1 MIFCSYTMIVTIV
14 LQQGAQMK
22 RKPETKR
29 LDPAAKEALQQFKCE
44 LSQELEHGSSFEN
57 QGTTCKRLTIHRLLY
72 GAADDPVP
80 EKQNRPLRK
89 NYL

>member
-44 LSQELEHGSSFEN
+44 LSQ
-57 QGTTCKRLTIHRLLY
+57 
-72 GAADDPVP
+72 
-80 EKQNRPLRK
+80 
-89 NYL
+89 

>member
-44 LSQELEHGSSFEN
+44 LSQELGTVLHSKTKVKRAKGSQSIGSYMVQQMIQSQEN
-57 QGTTCKRLTIHRLLY
+57 KIDT
-72 GAADDPVP
+72 
-80 EKQNRPLRK
+80 
-89 NYL
+89 

>member
-44 LSQELEHGSSFEN
+44 LSQELGTVLHSKTKVQRAKDSKSIGSYMVQQMIRSQKN
-57 QGTTCKRLTIHRLLY
+57 KI
-72 GAADDPVP
+72 DP
-80 EKQNRPLRK
+80 
-89 NYL
+89 

>member
-22 RKPETKR
+22 RKPEIKR

-44 LSQELEHGSSFEN
+44 LSQELGTVLHSKTKVQRAKDSQSIGSIWCS
-57 QGTTCKRLTIHRLLY
+57 R
-72 GAADDPVP
+72 
-80 EKQNRPLRK
+80 
-89 NYL
+89 

>member
-22 RKPETKR
+22 RKPETTGSCGKR
-29 LDPAAKEALQQFKCE
+29 GFATVQMRIIPRTR
-44 LSQELEHGSSFEN
+44 HGSSFEN

>member
-22 RKPETKR
+22 RKPETKL

-44 LSQELEHGSSFEN
+44 LSQELGTVLHSKTKVKRAKDSQSIGSDMVQQMIQSQEN
-57 QGTTCKRLTIHRLLY
+57 KIDT
-72 GAADDPVP
+72 
-80 EKQNRPLRK
+80 
-89 NYL
+89 

>member
-22 RKPETKR
+22 RKPER

-44 LSQELEHGSSFEN
+44 LSQELGTVLHSKTKVQRAKDSQSIGSYMVQQMIRSQKN
-57 QGTTCKRLTIHRLLY
+57 KI
-72 GAADDPVP
+72 DP
-80 EKQNRPLRK
+80 
-89 NYL
+89 

>member
-44 LSQELEHGSSFEN
+44 LSQELGTVLHSKTKVQRAEDSQSIGSYMVQQMIRSQKN
-57 QGTTCKRLTIHRLLY
+57 KI
-72 GAADDPVP
+72 DP
-80 EKQNRPLRK
+80 
-89 NYL
+89 

>member
-44 LSQELEHGSSFEN
+44 LSQELGTVLHSKTKVQRAKDSQSIGSSMVQQMIRSQKN
-57 QGTTCKRLTIHRLLY
+57 KI
-72 GAADDPVP
+72 DP
-80 EKQNRPLRK
+80 
-89 NYL
+89 

>member
-22 RKPETKR
+22 RKPEIKR

-44 LSQELEHGSSFEN
+44 LSQELGTVLHSKTKVQRAKDSQSIGSYMVQQMIGSQKN
-57 QGTTCKRLTIHRLLY
+57 KI
-72 GAADDPVP
+72 DP
-80 EKQNRPLRK
+80 
-89 NYL
+89 

>member
-14 LQQGAQMK
+14 LHPGAQMK

-44 LSQELEHGSSFEN
+44 LSQEL
-57 QGTTCKRLTIHRLLY
+57 GTVLHSKTKVQRAKDSQSI
-72 GAADDPVP
+72 GAYMVQQMIRSQKNKIDP
-80 EKQNRPLRK
+80 
-89 NYL
+89 

>member
-29 LDPAAKEALQQFKCE
+29 LDPAAKEALLQFKCE
-44 LSQELEHGSSFEN
+44 LSQEIGTVLHSKTKVKRAKVSQSIGSYMVQQMIQSQEN
-57 QGTTCKRLTIHRLLY
+57 KIDT
-72 GAADDPVP
+72 
-80 EKQNRPLRK
+80 
-89 NYL
+89 

>member
-29 LDPAAKEALQQFKCE
+29 LDPAAKEALQQFKANYPKN
-44 LSQELEHGSSFEN
+44 SARFF
-57 QGTTCKRLTIHRLLY
+57 I
-72 GAADDPVP
+72 
-80 EKQNRPLRK
+80 RK
-89 NYL
+89 PRYNVQKTHNPSALIWCSR

>member
-44 LSQELEHGSSFEN
+44 LSQELGTVLHSKTKVQRAKDSQSIGSYMVHQMIRSQKN
-57 QGTTCKRLTIHRLLY
+57 KI
-72 GAADDPVP
+72 DP
-80 EKQNRPLRK
+80 
-89 NYL
+89 